1 MMNLVAASALALT
14 GCSTCGR
21 SGPPQEARRDM
32 GDTSASAPDAAPYLA
47 MARAIIERRGR
58 AAVASPSQAPGRRVF
73 LAFWADAGGVA
84 PHVATANG
92 ATLADAVAAAADEIA
107 AKTQDGGGRLELDVA
122 SSVAGATLG
131 EDPEVPLVAVGLEGF
146 LAIRD
151 DGKTGF
157 VLPGE
162 VVQRNLFQTGK
173 KTTLDQDKIAGLL
186 AARAELAL
194 GDLAQMRSYRFGVH
208 AYVESPGHD
217 RAYPVMRGMVEHPA
231 EATPELLVS
240 AVRRGADYLA
250 RVMNDEGRYVYE
262 YHPVDDRDDATYG
275 WLRHAGTTYAL
286 LEAYEE
292 LGTPSYVQKAERALS
307 ALEARLHD
315 DAPTQGKYLLDTN
328 DEEQQKSGGGGLAL
342 LAYAK
347 HAAVTGKRSHLE
359 AMRALARFIVA
370 QQYADG
376 HFRSNVDLE
385 RETGKK
391 LKREV
396 IYYTGEA
403 TLALMRLYAI
413 DVQPAYLET
422 ARKAADWVVQVRDAY
437 VSEDNQEHDHWM
449 SYAFNELY
457 RVTHNE
463 AYLEHA
469 YKIARAIQKKQSGA
483 SDAPAPDL
491 AGTFYDG
498 QTTPASTRVEAYDA
512 DISASRFAGKPEAW
526 LLGPAK
532 EVAASMLGQQFDAA
546 NDYWLKNQAKADGG
560 VRESLFVHDIRIDY
574 VQHAMSA
581 WLHLARLLR
590 DAEYG
595 KTGAPSQ
602 DPVRAADVDAS
613 IAVEAGTLHHR

>member
-1 MMNLVAASALALT
+1 MPAVFAVAALT
-14 GCSTCGR
+14 ACSTCGH
-21 SGPPQEARRDM
+21 SGPPPEARRDL
-32 GDTSASAPDAAPYLA
+32 GDTSAAAPDAAPYLA
-47 MARAIIERRGR
+47 MARAIVEHRGR
-58 AAVASPSQAPGRRVF
+58 AAVASPPQAPGRRVF
-73 LAFWADAGGVA
+73 LVLWPDGGSAA
-84 PHVATANG
+84 PLVATATG
-92 ATLADAVAAAADEIA
+92 ATLADAVAAAAESIA
-107 AKTQDGGGRLELDVA
+107 AKAQGGGGRLELDVA

-131 EDPEVPLVAVGLEGF
+131 EDLEVPLVAVGLEGF

-162 VVQRNLFQTGK
+162 IVQRGMFQTGK
-173 KTTLDQDKIAGLL
+173 RTTLDQDKITRLL
-186 AARAELAL
+186 AARAELVPS
-194 GDLAQMRSYRFGVH
+194 DLAPMRSYRFGVH

-217 RAYPVMRGMVEHPA
+217 RTYAVMRGMVEHPVQV
-231 EATPELLVS
+231 TPELLVS

-250 RVMNDEGRYVYE
+250 RVMNDEGRYLYE
-262 YHPVDDRDDATYG
+262 YHPVDDRDDTTYG

-292 LGTPSYVQKAERALS
+292 LGTSSYVQKAERALS
-307 ALEARLHD
+307 ALETRLHD
-315 DAPTQGKYLLDTN
+315 DAATQGKYLLDTN

-347 HAAVTGKRSHLE
+347 HAAVTGKRIHLE
-359 AMRALARFIVA
+359 TMRALARFIVA

-403 TLALMRLYAI
+403 TLALMRLYAL
-413 DVQPAYLET
+413 DAQPAYLET

-449 SYAFNELY
+449 SYAFNDLY
-457 RVTHNE
+457 RVTRDE

-469 YKIARAIQKKQSGA
+469 YKIARAIQKKQCGA
-483 SDAPAPDL
+483 SDAPAPDM
-491 AGTFYDG
+491 AGTFYEG

-512 DISASRFAGKPEAW
+512 DISASRFAGRPEAW
-526 LLGPAK
+526 LLGPAR
-532 EVAASMLGQQFDAA
+532 EAAASMLGQQFDVA

-560 VRESLFVHDIRIDY
+560 VRESLFVHDVRIDY

-595 KTGAPSQ
+595 KTGVPSQ
-602 DPVRAADVDAS
+602 DSVRDTDVEQSAATDAG
-613 IAVEAGTLHHR
+613 IPLRR